1 MIEIA
6 ALILGAALDIGI
18 GIALFYANR
27 RQRRADEE
35 AERRRKAITDA
46 NLLQMELVSAG
57 NNLSFATAMAVKRGR
72 PNGEMEDAIQEY
84 KDVKR
89 RYYTF
94 INKQYVEHRE
104 ED

>member
-1 MIEIA
+1 MEIA
-6 ALILGAALDIGI
+6 AIIFGGLLDVAIGI
-18 GIALFYANR
+18 TLFYT
-27 RQRRADEE
+27 QRKQRKADEE
-35 AERRRKAITDA
+35 AEKRRKVITDA

-72 PNGEMEDAIQEY
+72 PNGEMEEAIQEY

-89 RYYTF
+89 RYYAF
-94 INKQYVEHRE
+94 INKQYIEHRE